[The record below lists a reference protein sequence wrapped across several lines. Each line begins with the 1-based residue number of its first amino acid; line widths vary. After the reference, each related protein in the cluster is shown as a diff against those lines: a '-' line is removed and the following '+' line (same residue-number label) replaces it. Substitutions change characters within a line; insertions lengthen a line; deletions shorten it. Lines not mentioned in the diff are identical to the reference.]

1 LSKAV
6 APDVLPG
13 ARSRQPTG
21 KVNLTDPGSRQPLK
35 TPRGYMQGYNAQVVC
50 NEHQIVL
57 SAEISVSSAD
67 FGLLGP
73 MVTAAEHEFT
83 AVGMTMAPEVV
94 LADAGYRHG
103 EQMDHVTGRGV
114 QVLIPPTPRN
124 ARAPDPAGTADGYA
138 FMRHVLDGEIAG
150 ELYRNRQVMIEPVFA
165 DTKFNRRHRPLL
177 APRPI
182 GRPLRAASNH
192 RRRQPAQAPP
202 PPTPARHPLTGPA
215 ERATARGPFAREP
228 RNPITAPVAA
238 PATQRAPFDINAPTT
253 AALRTRPPA
262 EPSTLAQQ
270 PPCRGAAHRRPWG
283 AARGARSRGREHRA
297 SQRARGAP

>member
-1 LSKAV
+1 
-6 APDVLPG
+6 
-13 ARSRQPTG
+13 
-21 KVNLTDPGSRQPLK
+21 
-35 TPRGYMQGYNAQVVC
+35 MQGYNAQVVC

-177 APRPI
+177 APRSI

-238 PATQRAPFDINAPTT
+238 PATSARPVRHQCPHDRGAQDTATRRAQHPCATASMQRSSAQAAMGCGAGRAFKRPRASSFTASARSALRGSGAPTGSSSS
-253 AALRTRPPA
+253 ARRCARP
-262 EPSTLAQQ
+262 Q
-270 PPCRGAAHRRPWG
+270 GV
-283 AARGARSRGREHRA
+283 
-297 SQRARGAP
+297 